1 MAIHT
6 WLYNPTFTM
15 PTQVATKIHQVFSK
29 IDRVPDLLSDE
40 GAILSLYTDGDQVL
54 HMQCRLR
61 KSGYLVLFPVT
72 FRLVNRYLSGDYT
85 LAEVVER
92 APCRQLLL
100 VTRGHNL
107 LELEKATFDLSQLSF
122 SDQRYP
128 GIPFCKVA
136 TVDEIRRSLHAC
148 MRG

>member
-1 MAIHT
+1 MSI
-6 WLYNPTFTM
+6 
-15 PTQVATKIHQVFSK
+15 QVATKVAKPVFSK

-40 GAILSLYTDGDQVL
+40 ASIVSLYTDHDQVL

-85 LAEVVER
+85 LAEVVGR
-92 APCRQLLL
+92 APCEEVML
-100 VTRGHNL
+100 VTRGHNIL
-107 LELEKATFDLSQLSF
+107 DLDKEAFDLTQLSF
-122 SDQRYP
+122 ADKRYP
-128 GIPFCKVA
+128 TIRYCKVA
-136 TVDEIRRSLHAC
+136 SVDEIRRSLHSC

>member
-1 MAIHT
+1 MGAF
-6 WLYNPTFTM
+6 NPLKHMT
-15 PTQVATKIHQVFSK
+15 TQVALQTQQIFSK
-29 IDRVPDLLSDE
+29 IDRVPDLLADE
-40 GAILSLYTDGDQVL
+40 GAILSLYTDEDQVL
-54 HMQCRLR
+54 HLQCRLR

-85 LAEVVER
+85 LTEVVER

-107 LELEKATFDLSQLSF
+107 LELEKESFDMEQLSF

-128 GIPFCKVA
+128 GIQFCKIA